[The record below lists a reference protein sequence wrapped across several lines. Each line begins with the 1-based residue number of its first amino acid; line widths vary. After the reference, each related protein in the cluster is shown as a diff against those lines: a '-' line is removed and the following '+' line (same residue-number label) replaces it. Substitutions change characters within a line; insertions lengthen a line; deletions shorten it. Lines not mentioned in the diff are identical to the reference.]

1 MKKLAGLIVF
11 LTCFHLHGQE
21 IINECVFIDFENI
34 PGSVPAEGINITD
47 QFEGTFG
54 ITCQRITGE
63 PLILANIG
71 PPITAFGSAWGED
84 EPNPGHDNGFFFL
97 TDDGML
103 QGLSAT
109 PVEFLF
115 SAPIDS
121 FSGCILDMDFGEEFV
136 IHALDASGDII
147 LADTIRAG
155 DPGTGD
161 GICTYWGFNLSGCE
175 GTIGSVRFAG
185 FRETAG
191 AFGLGLDNLTF
202 CGSGIDLLNDIEL
215 EAIPGACDDMGEV
228 VLTNTGGELYEYSMD
243 SVNWDNQGFFPGL
256 DVGEYLVYIRNLNG
270 CVATMNAEIS
280 EPIPIEIID
289 VQGVNTSCA
298 EDNGIIT
305 VTSSNPFVSYSIDG
319 INFQEENVFT
329 NVPFGDYKIIITD
342 ADDCSDEANI
352 IIAASTLPEI
362 VAIPIISEDYC
373 QDQVGSV
380 EVTAILGTG
389 NYLYSLNQGAFQ
401 ASNIFE
407 NLSAGTYSV
416 QVMDDDDCTDDDQFL
431 IDYTDSIMVQQIT
444 TTAPICPS
452 TTGSFTVLAT
462 GGTGPFSY
470 TLNGELFQANG
481 AEIPLELGIYDLLI
495 EDQVGCDF
503 SSQIEIE
510 HPECPIY
517 VPNIFSPN
525 GDGINDVFQIYT
537 TTQYDIQILNYEIF
551 DRWGEKVYAAT
562 DFPIHSSE
570 LWWNGIFKNEESH
583 IDVYAYVIEVLHET
597 GNTELLS
604 GDVMLIR

>member
-1 MKKLAGLIVF
+1 MKKLTSLIF
-11 LTCFHLHGQE
+11 LLFVLNVSAQE

-34 PGSVPAEGINITD
+34 PGGVPSEGLNITD
-47 QFEGTFG
+47 QFESTFG
-54 ITCQRITGE
+54 ITCRRITGE

-71 PPITAFGSAWGED
+71 PPITAFGSIWGED
-84 EPNPGHDNGFFFL
+84 QPNPGHDNGLYFL

-103 QGLSAT
+103 QGLTAT

-115 SAPIDS
+115 SQPIDS

-136 IHALDASGDII
+136 IHALDAAGDII
-147 LADTIRAG
+147 LADTIRDG

-215 EAIPGACDDMGEV
+215 ESIPGACDDMGEV

-243 SVNWDNQGFFPGL
+243 SINWNNQGEFTGL
-256 DVGEYLVYIRNLNG
+256 DQGEYLVYIRNLNG
-270 CVATMNAEIS
+270 CVATMNAEIT
-280 EPIPIEIID
+280 EPIPIEIIE

-298 EDNGIIT
+298 EDNGIISI
-305 VTSSNPFVSYSIDG
+305 TSSNPFVEYSIDG
-319 INFQEENVFT
+319 INFQEENTFV
-329 NVPFGDYKIIITD
+329 NVPPGDYVVVITD
-342 ADDCSDEANI
+342 ADDCSDIANI
-352 IIAASTLPEI
+352 SIDASTLPEI
-362 VAIPIISEDYC
+362 TSIPIISEDIC
-373 QDQVGSV
+373 QGQNGSI
-380 EVTAILGTG
+380 EVIATQGTM
-389 NYLYSLNQGAFQ
+389 NYQYSLNQGVFQ
-401 ASNIFE
+401 SSNVFS
-407 NLSAGTYSV
+407 NLSAGTYTIE
-416 QVMDDDDCTDDDQFL
+416 VMDDDQCTDLGQVS
-431 IDYTDSIMVQQIT
+431 IDFTDSISVQQIIST
-444 TTAPICPS
+444 PPECPS
-452 TTGSFTVLAT
+452 TTGSFEVVAT
-462 GGTGPFSY
+462 GGTGSFIY
-470 TLNGELFQANG
+470 TLNGEVFQATGG
-481 AEIPLELGIYDLLI
+481 AVPLELGIYDLII
-495 EDQVGCDF
+495 EDQVGCMYTD
-503 SSQIEIE
+503 QIEIE

-525 GDGINDVFQIYT
+525 GDGLNDVFQIFT
-537 TTQYDIQILNYEIF
+537 ATQYDIQVLKYEIF

-570 LWWNGIFKNEESH
+570 YWWNGIYRNEASH